1 MPWNEITPMEQK
13 IRFVRAYE
21 ARVSTKETSMARL
34 CAEFGIS
41 RKTGYKLL
49 IRRDENGW
57 PGLAERTRAP
67 HGGERWAPPETILS
81 VLDVRHEFPE
91 WGSRKIVAYLRDIDP
106 DVQWPSHSTAHEWIR
121 RAGLIEP
128 HSRRRRFA
136 HPGPPPAIVLDR
148 PNQQWSV
155 DFKGHFRTKDRR
167 YCYPLTVADSF
178 SRYLIGCDSLVATSF
193 ELAQPVFVRLF
204 REFGLPEMILSDNG
218 TPFSSNSVKRL
229 CKLSVWWMRLGIR
242 PRLTQPGK
250 PQQNGRHERMHR
262 DLKAVACRKPAA
274 NAAEQQKSFDR
285 FVDRYNFVRPH
296 ESLGQTPPHRSYA
309 QSPRPFP
316 EHLPALEYP
325 SSHQVRRV
333 RSSGEIKWAGQWLFV
348 SEALVGEL
356 VSFEIVGDGCSIL
369 RFGSLELG
377 FYSERDKRLHL
388 DRVRPDGKAENK

>member
-1 MPWNEITPMEQK
+1 
-13 IRFVRAYE
+13 
-21 ARVSTKETSMARL
+21 
-34 CAEFGIS
+34 
-41 RKTGYKLL
+41 
-49 IRRDENGW
+49 
-57 PGLAERTRAP
+57 
-67 HGGERWAPPETILS
+67 
-81 VLDVRHEFPE
+81 
-91 WGSRKIVAYLRDIDP
+91 
-106 DVQWPSHSTAHEWIR
+106 
-121 RAGLIEP
+121 
-128 HSRRRRFA
+128 
-136 HPGPPPAIVLDR
+136 
-148 PNQQWSV
+148 
-155 DFKGHFRTKDRR
+155 
-167 YCYPLTVADSF
+167 
-178 SRYLIGCDSLVATSF
+178 
-193 ELAQPVFVRLF
+193 
-204 REFGLPEMILSDNG
+204 MILSDNG

-296 ESLGQTPPHRSYA
+296 ESLGQTPPNRSYA